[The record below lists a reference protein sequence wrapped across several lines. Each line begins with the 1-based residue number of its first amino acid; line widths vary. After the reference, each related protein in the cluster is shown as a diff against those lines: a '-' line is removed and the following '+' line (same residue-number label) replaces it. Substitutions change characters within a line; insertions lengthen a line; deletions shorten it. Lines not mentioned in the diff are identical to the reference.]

1 MSRDFDEKRD
11 FIRMLL
17 EVPLHCKDPDTGETL
32 TGQAHDLSSKGVA
45 FVLDRPYDPGK
56 TLEVR
61 IRPEKSLVPP
71 LHARVEV
78 VRVEPDISGRSFRI
92 GARILEYL

>member
-17 EVPLHCKDPDTGETL
+17 EVPLHCKDPDSGEIL
-32 TGQAHDLSSKGVA
+32 TGRACDLSSKGLS
-45 FVLDRPYDPGK
+45 FVLDRAYGAGK

-78 VRVEPDISGRSFRI
+78 VRVEPDADGRSYRI